1 MLVLLHNLKR
11 ENVQVK
17 IFIFEEDTTKI
28 GHDFSETS
36 FEETPGKLVEKIG
49 TLVKKTRVTF
59 QPIRCKA
66 KLIINTL
73 RSHAFKA
80 LKLFTVANSHNQLS

>member
-1 MLVLLHNLKR
+1 MLRSKYLSSKKTQRKLVASLLQ
-11 ENVQVK
+11 QVSK
-17 IFIFEEDTTKI
+17 KHR
-28 GHDFSETS
+28 GSV
-36 FEETPGKLVEKIG
+36 VEKIG
-49 TLVKKTRVTF
+49 PLVNKTRVTS

-80 LKLFTVANSHNQLS
+80 LKLFTLANSHNQLS

>member
-1 MLVLLHNLKR
+1 M
-11 ENVQVK
+11 K
-17 IFIFEEDTTKI
+17 IFRSKYLS
-28 GHDFSETS
+28 SEKTQRELVAIS
-36 FEETPGKLVEKIG
+36 LKQVSKKHRGYVVEKIG
-49 TLVKKTRVTF
+49 TFVKKTRVTF

-80 LKLFTVANSHNQLS
+80 LKLFTVANSHYQLS

>member
-1 MLVLLHNLKR
+1 MFRSKYSSSKKTQRKLVAISLK
-11 ENVQVK
+11 QVSK
-17 IFIFEEDTTKI
+17 KHR
-28 GHDFSETS
+28 GSV
-36 FEETPGKLVEKIG
+36 VEKIG
-49 TLVKKTRVTF
+49 TLVKETRVTF

-80 LKLFTVANSHNQLS
+80 LKLFTLANSHNQLS

>member
-1 MLVLLHNLKR
+1 MFRSKYSSSKKTQRKLVAISLK
-11 ENVQVK
+11 QVSK
-17 IFIFEEDTTKI
+17 KHR
-28 GHDFSETS
+28 GSV
-36 FEETPGKLVEKIG
+36 VEKIG
-49 TLVKKTRVTF
+49 PLVKETRVTS

-80 LKLFTVANSHNQLS
+80 LKLFTLANSHNQLS